1 MTEKSHNFVK
11 IFAIILQSDSGARF
25 YSKYYT
31 KHFGKSVYNSGGKD
45 LTTI

>member
-11 IFAIILQSDSGARF
+11 IFAIILQSDAGARF

-31 KHFGKSVYNSGGKD
+31 KHFGKSFYCPGGKD
-45 LTTI
+45 LTKI